1 VGDPDR
7 ATARRHGL
15 RRSRWVAV
23 GASFGAAVAL
33 TGTIAA
39 VNAAPSADAS
49 GGSIVRADDIDDIDE
64 IEEADEYLPAQ
75 PFAPQS
81 SPQPATP
88 QVAPRAHTRSGG
100 S

>member
-23 GASFGAAVAL
+23 GASIGAAVAL

-49 GGSIVRADDIDDIDE
+49 RARAVVGSDEIDE
-64 IEEADEYLPAQ
+64 IAEPDEYLPAQ

-88 QVAPRAHTRSGG
+88 QIAPRAHTRSGG